1 MIETALLSVIS
12 IWLNGCSS
20 KVSSAKFI
28 KNTNQQDQ
36 QIDQQIDEIQREI
49 KEIKKDIEDK
59 EKEAED
65 EGEFGEEK
73 GIELKLWH
81 PTEYDIPEEED
92 EGEELQFKYYGE
104 VKNSKP
110 DGFGKAI
117 YEEKFETREIYI
129 GEWKNG
135 KYHGKGIKKTYYFE
149 TRKESYTYIGNF
161 KNGKYHGVGKNFRIF
176 DFNRVV
182 IYQGYWEDG
191 FYKGLGTLLTSDG
204 KKKIY
209 EGNWSI
215 FKPDVGSEKWWLS
228 EDVVIS
234 RRNGFGTSFHENG
247 KKKYV
252 GYWKGDA
259 YHGFGILF
267 DKNGKKLY
275 EGEWLDDKKNGIFT
289 YYYDNG
295 EISGRQKWKNGQK
308 VSEIEF

>member
-36 QIDQQIDEIQREI
+36 QIDQQIDEIQI
-49 KEIKKDIEDK
+49 KIKKIKKDIEDK

-65 EGEFGEEK
+65 EGEFGEDK

-81 PTEYDIPEEED
+81 PTEYDIP
-92 EGEELQFKYYGE
+92 EELQFKYYGE

-117 YEEKFETREIYI
+117 YEEEEMREIYI

-135 KYHGKGIKKTYYFE
+135 KYNGKGIKKIYDFE
-149 TRKESYTYIGNF
+149 TRKEFYTYIGNF
-161 KNGKYHGVGKNFRIF
+161 KNGKYHGVGKKFRSF
-176 DFNRVV
+176 DVSWNRVV

-209 EGNWSI
+209 EGNYSI
-215 FKPDVGSEKWWLS
+215 IKPDVESENWWLS

-252 GYWKGDA
+252 GYWKGDL

-267 DKNGKKLY
+267 DENGKKLY
-275 EGEWLDDKKNGIFT
+275 EGEWLDEKKNGIFI
-289 YYYDNG
+289 YYDDNG
-295 EISGRQKWKNGQK
+295 EILYKQKWKNGQK
-308 VSEIEF
+308 ASEKEF